1 MYSPQ
6 QLYQFLQY
14 AKQYLETE
22 DFEFKNGDTLLN
34 PNNEEDITRLISI
47 ALAEHR
53 DGDKPSGFA
62 QNVHG
67 DQGRSRGPWQIYGST
82 WESELRKYDVFKSF
96 DNINDA
102 LDDPGL
108 NAIAAL
114 IVGQYD
120 VGDRTGINN
129 WTTNEISGQQ
139 EFLDA
144 AKQYDTQLIENPE
157 QIQLADGT
165 IQEIPADPTVQGFE
179 RSKAP
184 EILEV
189 NEQTKKSLASIIEQA
204 RHGTYFKN
212 DETYLKQN
220 GNRIQQIEGSKIN
233 EMTKNMLVGVEPKD
247 MSARELIDM
256 YAKNINIYLPL
267 EVNFRGVPMQEGGQN
282 IVDLLQNKNVNEKE
296 NYYDT
301 ATGKVINGKVVNQ
314 RLNAIKTYVYLNYLN
329 KKSQEPLEQLNSVYE
344 YIFKIAQ
351 PYIKVSDDFVS
362 EIGDTPDTTIRTPG
376 TGFPVNRGQFLE
388 EFNNTRF
395 PKRPGQNLGEG
406 VAPQEAAP
414 TFLNNLEKIL
424 RVKPQGNKPPQ
435 VRERNAIG
443 DMFDR

>member
-139 EFLDA
+139 EFLDV

-165 IQEIPADPTVQGFE
+165 IQEIPADPTVEGFE

-212 DETYLKQN
+212 EETYVKQN

-233 EMTKNMLVGVEPKD
+233 EMTKNMLIGVEPKD

-267 EVNFRGVPMQEGGQN
+267 EANYRGVPYARRWS
-282 IVDLLQNKNVNEKE
+282 K
-296 NYYDT
+296 YC
-301 ATGKVINGKVVNQ
+301 
-314 RLNAIKTYVYLNYLN
+314 
-329 KKSQEPLEQLNSVYE
+329 
-344 YIFKIAQ
+344 
-351 PYIKVSDDFVS
+351 
-362 EIGDTPDTTIRTPG
+362 
-376 TGFPVNRGQFLE
+376 
-388 EFNNTRF
+388 
-395 PKRPGQNLGEG
+395 
-406 VAPQEAAP
+406 
-414 TFLNNLEKIL
+414 
-424 RVKPQGNKPPQ
+424 
-435 VRERNAIG
+435 
-443 DMFDR
+443 